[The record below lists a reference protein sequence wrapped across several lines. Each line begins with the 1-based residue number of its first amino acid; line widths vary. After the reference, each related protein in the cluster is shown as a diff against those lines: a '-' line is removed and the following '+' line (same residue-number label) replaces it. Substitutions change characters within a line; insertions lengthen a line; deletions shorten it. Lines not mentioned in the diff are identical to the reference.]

1 MSNGTPQTD
10 ADVFGF
16 LKRVLISDFELAEPL
31 VVPTAGF
38 EDLDLDS
45 IDAVDLAIAVEEEFG
60 VKFTTEDMEGFRCI
74 QDVVD
79 LVVGVTSQR
88 PA

>member
-1 MSNGTPQTD
+1 MSNGTPQKH
-10 ADVFGF
+10 AGVFGF
-16 LKRVLISDFELAEPL
+16 LKRVLISDFEVAEPL

-79 LVVGVTSQR
+79 LVLGATSQQ
-88 PA
+88 PE